1 MNKPKEILNDLQSA
15 VHKELLKI
23 NGFKKSGRT
32 FNRISS
38 DGIIEVIN
46 FQSGRH
52 EFGNEIPG
60 LRENLY
66 GNFTINIGICIPEYY
81 EHRFDKTKKFYQEY
95 DCSIRTRIGS
105 LIKDGEDV
113 WWELRQSYLEE
124 QIDRIIQ
131 LLNDVGLKWLE
142 QLNSRENI
150 YQNWE
155 SIAKNY
161 NLSNNAKLNIATI
174 QILNNIESGKDL
186 YKEYYKST
194 EKENH
199 KEWLRED
206 AKILNVELQPAHT
219 SDNDVRLAIAKSAT
233 YHYFVSS
240 NIR

>member
-1 MNKPKEILNDLQSA
+1 MNKPKEILNALQST

-38 DGIIEVIN
+38 DGLVEVIN

-52 EFGNEIPG
+52 EFGHDIPG

-66 GNFTINIGICIPEYY
+66 GNFTVNLGICVPEYY
-81 EHRFDKTKKFYQEY
+81 KHQYGQTKKFYQEY

-105 LIKDGEDV
+105 LMKNGEDI
-113 WWELRQSYLEE
+113 WWELKQSYLEE
-124 QIDRIIQ
+124 QIERIKQ

-155 SIAKNY
+155 CISQNFK
-161 NLSNNAKLNIATI
+161 LSNTAKLNIATI
-174 QILNNIESGKDL
+174 QILNNIESGKEL
-186 YKEYYKST
+186 YKEYYQNV
-194 EKENH
+194 EMENH
-199 KEWLRED
+199 KNWLRKE
-206 AKILNVELQPAHT
+206 AKILKVQLLPLIL
-219 SDNDVRLAIAKSAT
+219 R
-233 YHYFVSS
+233 
-240 NIR
+240 